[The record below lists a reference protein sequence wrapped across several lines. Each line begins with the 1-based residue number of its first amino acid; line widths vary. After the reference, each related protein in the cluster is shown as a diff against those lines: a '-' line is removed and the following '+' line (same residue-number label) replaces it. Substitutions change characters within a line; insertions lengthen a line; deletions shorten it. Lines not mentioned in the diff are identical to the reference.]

1 MNEYRIAVFASGEGT
16 NFQSL
21 VDAAARGELGGAS
34 VELLICDKPAAPA
47 VARAQKA
54 GIACHTLRP
63 KEYPSR
69 EDYERELVTLL
80 DQKSIDLIVLAGY
93 MRLLSSVMVDA
104 YAGKIIN
111 IHPSLLPAFPGKD
124 AVGQALAYGVK
135 VSGVTVHFVDGGMDT
150 GAIIAQRVVEVDDHD
165 TAESLSVAIQSVE
178 RQLYPEVVGKLA
190 QGKIQLNGRKVISL
204 L

>member
-1 MNEYRIAVFASGEGT
+1 
-16 NFQSL
+16 
-21 VDAAARGELGGAS
+21 
-34 VELLICDKPAAPA
+34 
-47 VARAQKA
+47 
-54 GIACHTLRP
+54 
-63 KEYPSR
+63 
-69 EDYERELVTLL
+69 VTLL

-124 AVGQALAYGVK
+124 AVGQALTYGVK

>member
-54 GIACHTLRP
+54 GIACHTFRP
-63 KEYPSR
+63 TEYPSR

-80 DQKSIDLIVLAGY
+80 EQKSIDLIVLAGY

-124 AVGQALAYGVK
+124 AVGLALTYGVK

-165 TAESLSVAIQSVE
+165 TAESLSAAIQSVE

>member
-1 MNEYRIAVFASGEGT
+1 MNSYRIAVFASGEGT

-34 VELLICDKPAAPA
+34 IELLICDKPAAP
-47 VARAQKA
+47 VVVRAEKA
-54 GIACHTLRP
+54 GIACHTFRP
-63 KEYPSR
+63 KEYAAR
-69 EDYERELVTLL
+69 EDYERELVALL
-80 DQKSIDLIVLAGY
+80 EQKSIDLIVLAGY

-124 AVGQALAYGVK
+124 AIGQALAYGVK

-150 GAIIAQRVVEVDDHD
+150 GAIIGQRVVEVQDHD
-165 TAESLSVAIQSVE
+165 TADSLSAAIQAVE
-178 RQLYPEVVGKLA
+178 RQLYPEVVGRLA
-190 QGKIQLNGRKVISL
+190 QGKIHLDGRKVVSL
-204 L
+204 P

>member
-54 GIACHTLRP
+54 GITFHTFRP

-69 EDYERELVTLL
+69 EDYERELVALL
-80 DQKSIDLIVLAGY
+80 EQKSIDLIVLAGY

-124 AVGQALAYGVK
+124 AVGQALTYGVK

-150 GAIIAQRVVEVDDHD
+150 GAIIAQRVVEVSDHD
-165 TAESLSVAIQSVE
+165 TAESLSAAIQSVE
-178 RQLYPEVVGKLA
+178 RQLYPEVVGQLA

>member
-1 MNEYRIAVFASGEGT
+1 MNSYRVAVFASGEGT

-21 VDAAARGELGGAS
+21 VDAAAQRKLGGAS
-34 VELLICDKPAAPA
+34 IELLICDKPAAPA
-47 VARAQKA
+47 VARAEKA
-54 GIACHTLRP
+54 GIACYTFLP
-63 KEYPSR
+63 KEYTAR
-69 EDYERELVTLL
+69 EDYERELVALL
-80 DQKSIDLIVLAGY
+80 EQKSIDLIVLAGY

-150 GAIIAQRVVEVDDHD
+150 GAIIAQRVVEVQEHD
-165 TAESLSVAIQSVE
+165 TADSLSAAIQAVE
-178 RQLYPEVVGKLA
+178 RQLYPEVVGRLA
-190 QGKIQLNGRKVISL
+190 QGKIHLDGRKVVSL
-204 L
+204 P

>member
-54 GIACHTLRP
+54 GIACHTFRP

-80 DQKSIDLIVLAGY
+80 DKKSIDLIVLAGY

-124 AVGQALAYGVK
+124 AVGQALTYGVK

-165 TAESLSVAIQSVE
+165 TAESLSAVIQSVE